1 LNSGDV
7 ELKDVFKNDWGVTTE
22 TQKRTK
28 LGTVYRCFVKNE
40 PLLCRK
46 MDFERLTSYQ
56 IESYFTQL
64 AYIYLLKLTKYVVF
78 PQGVYINENNSLHVV
93 TEYGVSL
100 HQLMFSKEQ
109 VLSPYTKLQ
118 ILIQTA
124 KIINTFHRL
133 SD

>member
-1 LNSGDV
+1 
-7 ELKDVFKNDWGVTTE
+7 
-22 TQKRTK
+22 
-28 LGTVYRCFVKNE
+28 
-40 PLLCRK
+40 

-133 SD
+133 ND